1 MEVRAEKSP
10 ILYPEIARYTCY
22 RAYLHDFFNYKKSL
36 RSGFSYRQ
44 FAGLVGLK
52 SPNYLQLVIQGKR
65 NLTETTGERLAEAL
79 KLKKNEIRY
88 FVALINLEN
97 AVTAEEKQK
106 AEKNVFVA
114 SKSLLSR
121 VLPEEQQE
129 VITQW
134 YHLLVRELVFLKDFE
149 PSGAYI
155 SKKLK
160 NIITPEQGEESF
172 KLLLRTG
179 YVTVSAGQYLAAD
192 PILDTGLEIFTHPFM
207 QQVHAKMLKT
217 WADKIDQLGY
227 REQELG
233 VLNIPLPKSKI
244 SELQQK
250 IRRFQ
255 DEIIGWAETVQ
266 KDSETDE
273 IVQLGTYLMS
283 YSEGLTKS

>member
-1 MEVRAEKSP
+1 MEVRAEKVLV
-10 ILYPEIARYTCY
+10 IYPEIARYTCY
-22 RAYLHDFFNYKKSL
+22 RAYLYDFFNYKKSL

-44 FAGLVGLK
+44 FASLVGLK

-79 KLKKNEIRY
+79 KLKRNEIRY

-97 AVTAEEKQK
+97 AVTPEEKQK
-106 AEKNVFVA
+106 AERNVFA
-114 SKSLLSR
+114 ANKTLISR

-129 VITQW
+129 VLTHW

-155 SKKLK
+155 AKKLK
-160 NIITPEQGEESF
+160 NIITPEQAEDSF

-179 YVTVSAGQYLAAD
+179 YVTMTNGQYRATD
-192 PILDTGLEIFTHPFM
+192 PILDTGLEVFTHTFM
-207 QQVHAKMLKT
+207 QQIHAKMLKT
-217 WADKIDQLGY
+217 WAAKIDQLGY

-244 SELQQK
+244 PELQEK

-255 DEIIGWAETVQ
+255 DEVIGWAESAQ
-266 KDSETDE
+266 KASDTDE

-283 YSEGLTKS
+283 YGD